1 MKETNNTYRIKANV
15 REDKFVNVNINQDYE
30 YLEILSLKINSENFY
45 KLHTSD
51 YGCLVGRV
59 LANKGVG
66 IPNAKLS
73 VFVPA
78 DTTDLSNPIYRY
90 LYPYTNIMSKN
101 SDGIRYNLLPDVVD
115 DKCHQDVGTFPN
127 KRLVLDDNNVIE
139 IFDKYFKYTTVT
151 NAAGDYM
158 LFGLPVGDHIIHTE
172 LDLSDIGVLSQK
184 PRDLFYQ
191 GYTKEQFENSSLFKK
206 STNLDSLTQII
217 SQNNSVQVY
226 PFWGDDEA
234 EDVYGV
240 DKQVKITRLDIDV
253 TYKFE
258 PTCIFIGSL
267 VADDKSNGFSK
278 RCIPTDRSGK
288 MDRLTTGEGT
298 IEMIRKTPDGSIESF
313 SVQGNTLIDGNGT
326 WCYQIPM
333 NLDYVKTDE
342 YGNLV
347 PAEDEMTGIPT
358 RARVRFRVSLSDY
371 ESDTASAHLPKLLI
385 PNNPTLEALK
395 KDGVD
400 YNFGTYTRDDSF
412 RDLMWN
418 NVYSVKEYIPRIQS
432 IILEGRHI
440 DRSKNFSGIKA
451 VNVNGNNNPIPY
463 NNLRVQLTFLFI
475 FQCIIFK
482 SLVLITKTVNWV
494 IWVTRLITSC
504 NHQEFSYITLDGSM
518 CPTMEGYYMALGAH
532 SPNGETENSNRRN
545 QAKRLISETIKIF
558 VNKETGDIDTG
569 GTTTIT
575 YDEKSSDYKYSD
587 TGYTQAYDTDRNGVG
602 VVVSADESYFVK
614 CVELQFAM
622 EYEVIQFDFYNDW
635 INGMVYLP
643 RWFAELKRKKRV
655 DKVVACN
662 EDYDGIRELVQQCSV
677 YYDETGKLQQ
687 YNNGCGNN
695 ILGRGK
701 CHQRSG
707 RKFVRIFDNR
717 QTATALKGGII
728 KSKKNIIDDRWLYY
742 LQPCR
747 LTNQIIVKNDSA
759 FNGRY
764 SLVNTANTSVGNQMK
779 VNLFA
784 TDIILLGSVF
794 DCDRNGLPSAAG
806 YPSSTFIM
814 PPPTGQILSDNQEM
828 EILASKDT
836 DYDAGD
842 NDYFYK
848 QNKQLPHIDVNDT
861 GNIEMSGIDW
871 GYNPFYNSLLVD
883 SDNTTV
889 IQNQRGG
896 HFLEIGCMYSDTTP
910 KSCINL
916 QRICELGSEMSQT
929 HFNTN
934 GEVINQGNVTGVI
947 TYRDIV
953 GEDLRTK
960 FATLNSNRLQT
971 VIDETTGYLKYRFL
985 GYTPYQFDGAM
996 AGYKVDTGESQTFI
1010 TSLHENKSNSYE
1022 TFRLCEDI
1030 KDVFTSEDLRLLNN
1044 VITKK
1049 CLITG
1054 EFIGHKYY
1062 TMPVYENSFYF
1073 YFGLKD
1079 GNTAIDR
1086 LYNEYFSECGST
1098 IDETIDNENSGDY
1111 NG

>member
-30 YLEILSLKINSENFY
+30 YLEILSLKIDSENFY

-66 IPNAKLS
+66 VPNAKLS

-234 EDVYGV
+234 EDIYGV

-298 IEMIRKTPDGSIESF
+298 IEMIRKTPDGGIESF

-385 PNNPTLEALK
+385 PNNPTLKELST
-395 KDGVD
+395 DGVD

-432 IILEGRHI
+432 LLAEGRHI

-482 SLVLITKTVNWV
+482 TLVLISKIVNWIIYIV
-494 IWVTRLITSC
+494 RQIDICDREL
-504 NHQEFSYITLDGSM
+504 SYMTLDGSM
-518 CPTMEGYYMALGAH
+518 CPTMEGYYMALGAK
-532 SPNGETENSNRRN
+532 SPSDSGASIKARNLIDETYNKLSENNILKTDS
-545 QAKRLISETIKIF
+545 
-558 VNKETGDIDTG
+558 
-569 GTTTIT
+569 
-575 YDEKSSDYKYSD
+575 KSSDYKYSD
-587 TGYTQAYDTDRNGVG
+587 TGYTQAYDTGETGVG
-602 VVVSADESYFVK
+602 EIVSADESYFVK

-655 DKVVACN
+655 DHVVACN

-677 YYDETGKLQQ
+677 YYNETGELQQ
-687 YNNGCGNN
+687 YNNGCGNDF
-695 ILGRGK
+695 LGKGR

-717 QTATALKGGII
+717 QTATTLKGGII

-747 LTNQIIVKNDSA
+747 LTNQINVGTGETA

-764 SLVNTANTSVGNQMK
+764 SIVDSAKTSIGNQMK

-784 TDIILLGSVF
+784 TDIILLGSIF
-794 DCDRNGLPSAAG
+794 DCDRNGIPSAAG

-814 PPPTGQILSDNQEM
+814 PPPTAQILSDNQEM
-828 EILASKDT
+828 EILASKDNR
-836 DYDAGD
+836 YVG
-842 NDYFYK
+842 NSKYFYK
-848 QNKQLPHIDVNDT
+848 QNKRLPHKDDGTTGDT
-861 GNIEMSGIDW
+861 GSIEMSGIDW
-871 GYNPFYNSLLVD
+871 GYNPFKDDTSGNTD
-883 SDNTTV
+883 DTTV
-889 IQNQRGG
+889 IQNQQGG

-916 QRICELGSEMSQT
+916 QRICELGAEMSQT
-929 HFNTN
+929 HFDTN
-934 GEVINQGNVTGVI
+934 GQVINQGNVTGVI
-947 TYRDIV
+947 TYRDVI

-996 AGYKVDTGESQTFI
+996 AGYHTGTTAERDFI
-1010 TSLHENKSNSYE
+1010 SNLHEHKSNSYE
-1022 TFRLCEDI
+1022 IFRLCDDI
-1030 KDVFTSEDLRLLNN
+1030 EDVFTSEDLRLLNN